1 MVGSLAVYAHS
12 VAVVVVVVDVCR
24 TLWDGCVVGKFAVV
38 AAGTLKIVAMIS
50 TDANNKRYRV
60 PNRQNKS
67 TIDCATFW
75 SLEPILSDVT
85 YEI

>member
-1 MVGSLAVYAHS
+1 LVGSLAVYARS
-12 VAVVVVVVDVCR
+12 VAVVVEVVVDVCR

-50 TDANNKRYRV
+50 TDANKKRYRV
-60 PNRQNKS
+60 PTDRIFFKS

-75 SLEPILSDVT
+75 S
-85 YEI
+85 